1 MQMRSI
7 VARGEEFDTKFSNPP
22 SRNLRRRNNHRPTS
36 SGSTANRF
44 CSAKFLRGENDKEVR
59 GKKRKHKEGEES
71 KKSRKSQIKRQI
83 SNTNSKKTPKTTIKR
98 ENVLHPRLERTFK
111 ALKNSKLCVDNWTK
125 S

>member
-83 SNTNSKKTPKTTIKR
+83 SNTNSKKNAKNNDKKGKCLTSTTR
-98 ENVLHPRLERTFK
+98 
-111 ALKNSKLCVDNWTK
+111 KNLQSVKKL
-125 S
+125 